1 MVADR
6 VADNDSSATLHWER
20 GRLVPD
26 DRVADNS
33 TYATHISGTRRPLS
47 QCKIAA
53 NSLSATHKK
62 TMSHAVADGGRWL
75 QIKPSICNRAKRLI
89 NNRLGSIFRVRLQIC
104 R

>member
-1 MVADR
+1 M

-33 TYATHISGTRRPLS
+33 TYATPISGTRRPLS
-47 QCKIAA
+47 QCKIAD
-53 NSLSATHKK
+53 NGSSATHKK
-62 TMSHAVADGGRWL
+62 TISHAVADGGRWL
-75 QIKPSICNRAKRLI
+75 QIKPSIYNRAKRLI
-89 NNRLGSIFRVRLQIC
+89 NNMLDSIFRVWLQIC

>member
-6 VADNDSSATLHWER
+6 VADNDSSATLYWER

-47 QCKIAA
+47 QCKIAD
-53 NSLSATHKK
+53 NGSSATHKK
-62 TMSHAVADGGRWL
+62 TMSHAVADGCRWL
-75 QIKPSICNRAKRLI
+75 QMVAD
-89 NNRLGSIFRVRLQIC
+89 GC